1 MRSSFT
7 TLGLALALL
16 LLADAASLT
25 WGPDLARQA
34 ALAADQYRAPQL
46 RPLPESVKDA
56 EIEQGLAAIREL
68 EPEPTLA
75 ITTYVHR
82 VRARGHVLAETSGV
96 RQWIVPKTFPSC
108 TAVSLGG
115 GRFVTAGHLTSG
127 LGGTIE
133 IDVEVDGQWV
143 LSARQTRIADRDL
156 LLLTI
161 DRDLPGAAVRAPE
174 HYEDVTLYGL
184 ASAEPQTGVFAGD
197 NHLALTPDEPG
208 ITFGDSGGA
217 VFGHD
222 GRLIGII
229 QGFGK
234 DGPRSV
240 YMVGLE
246 EVLDQTAK
254 EKPGVAAAP
263 AQPQPPPVSACPN
276 GQCQR
281 PGAATFRSSPSRRLL
296 RWR

>member
-34 ALAADQYRAPQL
+34 VLAAEQYRAPQL
-46 RPLPESVKDA
+46 DPFRDSVKDP
-56 EIEQGLAAIREL
+56 EIEQGLAAIREF

-82 VRARGHVLAETSGV
+82 VRARGHVLAETGGV
-96 RQWIVPKTFPSC
+96 RQWIVPKTFPNC

-115 GRFVTAGHLTSG
+115 GQFVTAGHLTSG

-133 IDVEVDGQWV
+133 IDVEVDGEWV

-217 VFGHD
+217 VVGHD

-240 YMVGLE
+240 YMVGLD
-246 EVLDQTAK
+246 EVLDQAAK
-254 EKPGVAAAP
+254 EKPAVAAAP
-263 AQPQPPPVSACPN
+263 AQPQPPPVSSCPN

-281 PGAATFRSSPSRRLL
+281 PGAAPPRPSPSRKLF

>member
-7 TLGLALALL
+7 TLGLALALF
-16 LLADAASLT
+16 LLADAASLS

-34 ALAADQYRAPQL
+34 ALAAEQSRAPQL
-46 RPLPESVKDA
+46 APLDESVKDR

-82 VRARGHVLAETSGV
+82 VRARGHVLAETGGV

-133 IDVEVDGQWV
+133 IDIEVDGQWV
-143 LSARQTRIADRDL
+143 LGARQTRISGRDL

-161 DRDLPGAAVRAPE
+161 DGDFPGAAVRTPE

-246 EVLDQTAK
+246 EVLDQAVK
-254 EKPGVAAAP
+254 EQPGVAAAP
-263 AQPQPPPVSACPN
+263 ALDRPSASACPN
-276 GQCQR
+276 GLCPAPRPLAGSGDRLQR
-281 PGAATFRSSPSRRLL
+281 RR
-296 RWR
+296 R